1 MDVLFLA
8 FSNSQEDRL
17 PSLERE
23 EESVYRLLAPRAL
36 QQQFMLHRESY
47 ANISKIHEYLV
58 LFRNNL
64 SVFLYSGHAGKDKLL
79 LDDTHALSAGIAQ
92 ALGQCSQLK
101 MVVLNGCST
110 KGQVQELLKQG
121 VPLVIATSAAINDE
135 LATNFSIRFFQALKE
150 QANYGEAF
158 ELAVAETLTQKAI
171 TVHRDITFDLTED
184 SEIKD
189 DNEPIW
195 GIFYKEENKAVLD
208 EKLPTKIQVPTPEE
222 YTPNEKL
229 INGLIDALVDYNNDV
244 EMIQMKM
251 MKGKK
256 VKLSRKRMTILN
268 SLPAPI
274 ADHLRKLMVPVDD
287 ENEGYD
293 KISLARLQQLVL
305 TYNTTM
311 DLLVFTL
318 LAQLWET
325 KAKNPD
331 TIIIPETEKKTIREF
346 IKMEQKGRDQ
356 LVYLP
361 LIVLLGE
368 TLEKLNVDYFVE
380 ELAELKESLATEQ
393 TFQDACLFM
402 ELLRKKL
409 REESIANYEITDL
422 CIRGEESLTVIFHQ
436 LGFIAKYTLAAVNKI
451 DIQKYRHQQKA
462 TFKHSMVLLL
472 DLLGGL
478 EAEETILDRYTDN
491 RSVLLLKMEDDEI
504 IDEINL
510 SPFIIDSNAFEKNTD
525 VSRLYFYAYSQTDSF
540 WFKYVFKLN
549 DPPLDCSDKKYQ
561 IVKDQLVAFEQLLS
575 PS

>member
-17 PSLERE
+17 PNLERE

-47 ANISKIHEYLV
+47 ANISRIHEYLV

-79 LDDTHALSAGIAQ
+79 LDDTNALSAGIAQ
-92 ALGQCSQLK
+92 ALGQCSKLK

-121 VPLVIATSAAINDE
+121 VPLVIATSAPINDE

-150 QANYGEAF
+150 QASFGEAF

-189 DNEPIW
+189 DKEPIW

-208 EKLPTKIQVPTPEE
+208 EKLPTQIQVPTPEE

-229 INGLIDALVDYNNDV
+229 IDGLIDALADYNDEV
-244 EMIQMKM
+244 AFIQMKT

-256 VKLSRKRMTILN
+256 VKLSKKRMTILN
-268 SLPAPI
+268 SLPAPV

-287 ENEGYD
+287 ENAGYD
-293 KISLARLQQLVL
+293 KISLARLQQFAL

-331 TIIIPETEKKTIREF
+331 IIIIPETEKKTIREF

-356 LVYLP
+356 LAYLP
-361 LIVLLGE
+361 LIMLLGE
-368 TLEKLNVDYFVE
+368 TLEKLNVEYFVE
-380 ELAELKESLATEQ
+380 ELTELKATLNEEQ
-393 TFQDACLFM
+393 SFQDACLFM

-409 REESIANYEITDL
+409 REASIANYEITDL
-422 CIRGEESLTVIFHQ
+422 CIRGEESLTAIFKQ

-491 RSVLLLKMEDDEI
+491 RSVLLLKMEADEI

-540 WFKYVFKLN
+540 WFKYVFKLS
-549 DPPLDCSDKKYQ
+549 DPPLDCSDRKYA
-561 IVKDQLVAFEQLLS
+561 IVKEQLVAFEQLLS

>member
-17 PSLERE
+17 PNLEKE

-47 ANISKIHEYLV
+47 ANITKIHEYLV

-64 SVFLYSGHAGKDKLL
+64 SLFLYSGHAGKDKLL
-79 LDDTHALSAGIAQ
+79 LDDTHALSAGIAH

-110 KGQVQELLKQG
+110 KGQVKELLKQG
-121 VPLVIATSAAINDE
+121 VPLVIATSAPINDE
-135 LATNFSIRFFQALKE
+135 IATNFSIRFFQALKE
-150 QANYGEAF
+150 QASYGEAF
-158 ELAVAETLTQKAI
+158 ELAIAETLTQKAVD
-171 TVHRDITFDLTED
+171 VHRDITFDFTED
-184 SEIKD
+184 MELADSD
-189 DNEPIW
+189 EPTW
-195 GIFYKEENKAVLD
+195 GIFYKEENKAVLE
-208 EKLPTKIQVPTPEE
+208 EKLPTQVQVPTPEE
-222 YTPNEKL
+222 YNPNEKL
-229 INGLIDALVDYNNDV
+229 INGLIDALADYNEEV
-244 EMIQMKM
+244 EFIQMKL

-268 SLPAPI
+268 SLPAPV

-293 KISLARLQQLVL
+293 KISLARLQQLAL

-325 KAKNPD
+325 KAKNPEA
-331 TIIIPETEKKTIREF
+331 INIPETEKKAIRDF

-356 LVYLP
+356 MAYLP
-361 LIVLLGE
+361 LIMLLSE
-368 TLEKLNVDYFVE
+368 TLEKLKVEYFVE
-380 ELAELKESLATEQ
+380 ELEELKETLKEEQ
-393 TFQDACLFM
+393 SFQDACLFM

-409 REESIANYEITDL
+409 REATIAPYEITDL
-422 CIRGEESLTVIFHQ
+422 CIRGEENLTAIFNQ

-462 TFKHSMVLLL
+462 TFKHSVVLLL

-504 IDEINL
+504 VDEINL

-540 WFKYVFKLN
+540 WFKYVFKLS
-549 DPPLDCSDKKYQ
+549 DPPLNCSDSKYK

>member
-17 PSLERE
+17 PNLEKE
-23 EESVYRLLAPRAL
+23 EENVYRLLAPRAL

-47 ANISKIHEYLV
+47 ATIPKIHEYLV

-79 LDDTHALSAGIAQ
+79 LDDTHALSEGIAQ
-92 ALGQCSQLK
+92 ALGQCSKLK

-110 KGQVQELLKQG
+110 KGQVQALLDQG
-121 VPLVIATSAAINDE
+121 VPLVIATSAPINDE

-150 QANYGEAF
+150 QATYGEAF
-158 ELAVAETLTQKAI
+158 ELAVAETLTQKSLTI
-171 TVHRDITFDLTED
+171 HRDISFDFTDEM
-184 SEIKD
+184 EIKD
-189 DNEPIW
+189 PNEPIW

-208 EKLPTKIQVPTPEE
+208 EKLPTQIQVPTPEN
-222 YTPNEKL
+222 YVPNEKL
-229 INGLIDALVDYNNDV
+229 IEGLIDALADYNEEV
-244 EMIQMKM
+244 EFIQMKT

-268 SLPAPI
+268 SLPAPV

-293 KISLARLQQLVL
+293 KISLARLKQLAL

-325 KAKNPD
+325 QAKNPD
-331 TIIIPETEKKTIREF
+331 TTIIPDAEKKVIREF
-346 IKMEQKGRDQ
+346 VKMEQKGRDQ
-356 LVYLP
+356 LAYLP
-361 LIVLLGE
+361 LILLLGK
-368 TLEKLNVDYFVE
+368 TLENLQVEYFVD
-380 ELAELKESLATEQ
+380 ELADLKATLDGEQ
-393 TFQDACLFM
+393 IFQDACLFM

-409 REESIANYEITDL
+409 REETIAPYEITDL
-422 CIRGEESLTVIFHQ
+422 CIRGEESLTAIFQQ

-478 EAEETILDRYTDN
+478 ESEETILDRYTDN

-525 VSRLYFYAYSQTDSF
+525 VSRLYFYAYAQTDSF
-540 WFKYVFKLN
+540 WFKYVFKLS
-549 DPPLDCSDKKYQ
+549 DPPLNCSDEKYH
-561 IVKDQLVAFEQLLS
+561 IVKDQLEAFEQLLS
-575 PS
+575 